1 MTVIR
6 TLTFTAAD
14 GTAAA
19 TAEPGITKL
28 TGSTGDAQVFGNRL
42 RGTSTTSAG
51 WRADDDVGTTHQ
63 KVSMDIYCP
72 SGGHGGAA
80 PGVVL
85 RDDGAGNYYWARLS
99 TNGSIVIQLYRVTGA
114 GLTFTPLGSVTVAA
128 PTSSTTHTLDA
139 SVETVAGDVHF
150 TCNYDGAPIKFD
162 AGAPSGIAYVDSS
175 GSKLTAG
182 THCGW
187 RESFFSS
194 PTTTLGLQIDNVVIE
209 ALAAAAATAV
219 TMSGP
224 SGGASGAPST
234 DFTIGANGSI
244 TGDVEVT
251 PDDGG
256 AGGTFTPT
264 SVTINT
270 AGPTDT
276 FTYTPATTGAITI
289 SVTNDGGL
297 TNPSD
302 ITYTATG
309 ANVPPVWDTNAAD
322 MSAKRGQALT
332 PQDLSALVSDADMDT
347 LAFAC
352 SGLPTGVSCDID
364 TGIVSGTP
372 TAAPGVYTVTPAI
385 YDGVN
390 SPVDGATFDITV
402 VNVHD
407 YTATDLDDA
416 SQIYSSTGVSADTSG
431 TIPNP
436 AHDGLSY
443 GEWYLLTIR
452 KSTGHLALNA
462 AIQAS

>member
-1 MTVIR
+1 
-6 TLTFTAAD
+6 
-14 GTAAA
+14 
-19 TAEPGITKL
+19 
-28 TGSTGDAQVFGNRL
+28 
-42 RGTSTTSAG
+42 
-51 WRADDDVGTTHQ
+51 
-63 KVSMDIYCP
+63 
-72 SGGHGGAA
+72 
-80 PGVVL
+80 
-85 RDDGAGNYYWARLS
+85 
-99 TNGSIVIQLYRVTGA
+99 
-114 GLTFTPLGSVTVAA
+114 
-128 PTSSTTHTLDA
+128 
-139 SVETVAGDVHF
+139 
-150 TCNYDGAPIKFD
+150 
-162 AGAPSGIAYVDSS
+162 
-175 GSKLTAG
+175 
-182 THCGW
+182 
-187 RESFFSS
+187 
-194 PTTTLGLQIDNVVIE
+194 
-209 ALAAAAATAV
+209 LAAAAATAV

-402 VNVHD
+402 VQCVLDISGTQYQIGDGNAQATMAVADSYSWIVNVHD